1 MIKIHALLINNE
13 FSKFMI
19 LKLIAIINYFRNRS
33 FIININKILYK
44 NKLNRKSDLFYLKRI
59 K

>member
-1 MIKIHALLINNE
+1 MIKVYALLTNNE

-19 LKLIAIINYFRNRS
+19 SKLIAIINYLRNRL
-33 FIININKILYK
+33 FIVNINKILYK
-44 NKLNRKSDLFYLKRI
+44 NEFNRKSDLFYLKYI

>member
-1 MIKIHALLINNE
+1 MIKIYALLINNE
-13 FSKFMI
+13 FSKFII
-19 LKLIAIINYFRNRS
+19 LKLITIINYFYNYS

-44 NKLNRKSDLFYLKRI
+44 NELNRKLDLFYLKRI